1 MVQKQ
6 QRMVGAT
13 KKMTKYLIFGNGY
26 LGNKFNEFLEEST
39 LSEARINSVEDV
51 KTEIQKHNPEFIIN
65 CAGKTGKP
73 NVDWCEENKI
83 ETLEGNI
90 LVPTYMAIACK
101 QLNKKMV
108 NIGSGCIY
116 YGIQEGQSFTEEDV
130 PNFEGSYYS
139 RTKLISEKILSDF
152 NVLMIRLRMPIDGHP
167 GPRNLLTKLLGYKQI
182 VNIPNSITVI
192 PDLLSITK
200 QLMDK
205 NQTGIFNV
213 VNKNP
218 ITHGDL
224 LKIYE
229 EISNKKLNYELI
241 DPNSLDQ
248 ITLAGRSNCVLS
260 TEKLEKLGI
269 IVPETKEAL
278 KKCITQ
284 YVEEETK

>member
-1 MVQKQ
+1 
-6 QRMVGAT
+6 
-13 KKMTKYLIFGNGY
+13 MTKYLIFGKGY
-26 LGNKFNEFLEEST
+26 LGNKFNEFLEESI
-39 LSEARINSVEDV
+39 LSGARINSVEDV
-51 KTEIQKHNPEFIIN
+51 KIEIKKYNPEFIIN
-65 CAGKTGKP
+65 CAGKKGKP
-73 NVDWCEENKI
+73 NVDWCEKNKI
-83 ETLEGNI
+83 ETLQGNI
-90 LVPTYMAIACK
+90 LVPTYIAIACK
-101 QLNKKMV
+101 ELNKKMV

-116 YGIQEGQSFTEEDV
+116 SGIQEGQSFTEEDV

-152 NVLMIRLRMPIDGHP
+152 DTLLIRLRMPIDGHP
-167 GPRNLLTKLLGYKQI
+167 GPRNLLTKLLRYKQI

-192 PDLLSITK
+192 DDLLSITK

-218 ITHGDL
+218 ITHGEL

-229 EISNKKLNYELI
+229 EISNKKLDYELI
-241 DPNSLDQ
+241 DPESLDQ

-260 TEKLEKLGI
+260 TEKLENLGI
-269 IVPETKEAL
+269 EVPETRDAL

-284 YVEEETK
+284 YVGEESK